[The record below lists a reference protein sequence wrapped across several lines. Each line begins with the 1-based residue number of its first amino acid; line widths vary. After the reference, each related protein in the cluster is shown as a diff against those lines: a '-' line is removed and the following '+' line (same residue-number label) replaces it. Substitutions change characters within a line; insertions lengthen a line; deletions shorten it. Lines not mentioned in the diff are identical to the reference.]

1 MVEALNGALA
11 DEPTDELV
19 RAAKKGDV
27 EAWNRLDRRYRIAL
41 TLFTRGRIP
50 AQARSRFDTEDV
62 MQSALL
68 SAYRELESYEY
79 RGEGSFYSWLTRIIR
94 NRLNSRVR
102 DLKARKRDAG
112 IEQRYTE
119 SHALGDEPASES
131 PSELYSTAE
140 EHARVIEAITKLKD
154 EQREVL
160 TRHVIDRRTLT
171 QVALDLGLSPT
182 TAKRRRVVASEAFAR
197 QVGA

>member
-1 MVEALNGALA
+1 MVEALSGALA

-19 RAAKKGDV
+19 KAAKRGDV

-94 NRLNSRVR
+94 NRLNSRMR

-112 IEQRYTE
+112 LEQRYTD
-119 SHALGDEPASES
+119 SHALGDEPES

-160 TRHVIDRRTLT
+160 TRHVLEKRTLT
-171 QVALDLGLSPT
+171 QVAQELGLSPT
-182 TAKRRRVVASEAFAR
+182 TAKRRLVDAIEAIAR
-197 QVGA
+197 QLGA